1 MNLVHCSKNPRL
13 APPRPCLDVRRMAT
27 MATLS
32 TPLISL
38 PRHPPNPPSPTA
50 TNELHFSSDPP
61 LSSIDHCTSIKQLKQ
76 VHAQMLRTGL
86 LFDPYSASK
95 LITVCALSSFSSLD
109 YARQVFDQIP
119 QPNLYS
125 WNTLIR
131 AYASSTDPTESIL
144 VFLEMLYRCMESPN
158 NFTYPFVIK
167 AASELR
173 VFELGRGFHGMV
185 IKASLGSDVYI
196 LNSLVH
202 FYGSCGDL
210 DFAWRVFVKTTK
222 KDVVSWNSMITAFAQ
237 GNCPEEAL
245 ELFKEMEAEN
255 VKPNDVTMV
264 SVLSACAKKVDL
276 EFGRWVCSRIE
287 RNEIGENLT
296 LNNAML
302 DMYVKCGSIEE
313 AKRLFD
319 RMPEKDIVSWTTM
332 LDGYAQSGNYDEAW
346 RVFAAMPSQ
355 DIAAW
360 NVLIS
365 SYEQS
370 GKPKEA
376 LAPKPDEVTLVSTLA
391 ACAQLGAIDLGGWI
405 HVYVKKQGMK
415 MNCHLTTSLIDM
427 YAKCGDLD
435 KALEVFN
442 SVERRDVFVWSAMI
456 AALAMHGKGREAL
469 DCFSRMLE
477 TKVKPNSVTFTNVLC
492 ACSHAG
498 LVDEGR
504 TFFYQMEPVYGVVPG
519 VKHYACMVDILG
531 RSGNLEEATE
541 LIEKMPIA
549 PTASVWGALLGACG
563 LHGNVELAEKAC
575 SHMLELDPRNHG
587 AYVLL
592 SNIYAKTGKWEEVSG
607 LRQRMRDAGIK
618 KEPGCSAIEVNGIV
632 HEFLVGDNSHP
643 LCKEIYS
650 KLDEIA
656 GRLKSNGYVPNK
668 SHLLQFVEEED
679 MKNHALIL
687 HSEKLAI
694 AFGLIS
700 LSPSQPIQVFTTSET
715 AGVGI
720 QPTEQSETVRVQF
733 NLHKECKFGE
743 NFLLVGSEPIM
754 GQWNPSNATPMNW
767 SVGNIWNIE
776 LNVPTGIAIQYK
788 FILKKDT
795 GDVLW
800 QPGPDRILHT
810 WRTKNTISIDEDWKD
825 YELQKISE
833 VQITNENEALLVD
846 LDVGP
851 ITPTNVT
858 RPEDQELVLNTKGVD
873 FTDKPASADGNPP
886 FNSNIEVIIEE
897 KAIKSADGAL
907 LGIKKEVR
915 VVDNGNSAVKEE
927 SIKKT
932 TPTTLTGMISES
944 MKDEDNK
951 ALPTY
956 EGGPVLVPS
965 LTATQAVPSEEAILP
980 KGLGTPIP
988 SKESPPIELGKYI
1001 SPAEAISKDLGKSMN
1016 FNELGITKST
1026 EAAPPKELR
1035 KSMSSEELPK
1045 ELGNLMSSEEALPK
1059 ELGKSMSSRAA
1070 LPTEEALPNELRK
1083 PLGRILDESSHY
1095 FLYFLL
1101 LARTLTI
1108 LFSS

>member
-1 MNLVHCSKNPRL
+1 
-13 APPRPCLDVRRMAT
+13 

-38 PRHPPNPPSPTA
+38 PRHPPNPPSPPA
-50 TNELHFSSDPP
+50 TNELFSSYPP
-61 LSSIDHCTSIKQLKQ
+61 LSSIDHCTNIKQLKQ

-158 NFTYPFVIK
+158 KFTYPFVIK

-173 VFELGRGFHGMV
+173 VLELGRGFHGMV

-210 DFAWRVFVKTTK
+210 DLARRVFVKTPK

-245 ELFKEMEAEN
+245 ELFKEMEAKN

-319 RMPEKDIVSWTTM
+319 RMPEKDIVSWTTI

-346 RVFAAMPSQ
+346 QIFTAMPSQ

-376 LAPKPDEVTLVSTLA
+376 LAVFHDLQKRKSPKPDEVTLVSTLA

-477 TKVKPNSVTFTNVLC
+477 TKVKPNSVTFTNMLC

-575 SHMLELDPRNHG
+575 SHMLELDPGNHG

-668 SHLLQFVEEED
+668 SNLLQFVEEED

-700 LSPSQPIQVFTTSET
+700 LSPSQPIQV
-715 AGVGI
+715 VKNL
-720 QPTEQSETVRVQF
+720 RVCGDCHAVAK
-733 NLHKECKFGE
+733 LISRVYDREI
-743 NFLLVGSEPIM
+743 LLR
-754 GQWNPSNATPMNW
+754 
-767 SVGNIWNIE
+767 
-776 LNVPTGIAIQYK
+776 
-788 FILKKDT
+788 
-795 GDVLW
+795 
-800 QPGPDRILHT
+800 DRYRFHHF
-810 WRTKNTISIDEDWKD
+810 RDGHCSCND
-825 YELQKISE
+825 YW
-833 VQITNENEALLVD
+833 
-846 LDVGP
+846 
-851 ITPTNVT
+851 
-858 RPEDQELVLNTKGVD
+858 
-873 FTDKPASADGNPP
+873 
-886 FNSNIEVIIEE
+886 
-897 KAIKSADGAL
+897 
-907 LGIKKEVR
+907 
-915 VVDNGNSAVKEE
+915 
-927 SIKKT
+927 
-932 TPTTLTGMISES
+932 
-944 MKDEDNK
+944 
-951 ALPTY
+951 
-956 EGGPVLVPS
+956 
-965 LTATQAVPSEEAILP
+965 
-980 KGLGTPIP
+980 
-988 SKESPPIELGKYI
+988 
-1001 SPAEAISKDLGKSMN
+1001 
-1016 FNELGITKST
+1016 
-1026 EAAPPKELR
+1026 
-1035 KSMSSEELPK
+1035 
-1045 ELGNLMSSEEALPK
+1045 
-1059 ELGKSMSSRAA
+1059 
-1070 LPTEEALPNELRK
+1070 
-1083 PLGRILDESSHY
+1083 
-1095 FLYFLL
+1095 
-1101 LARTLTI
+1101 
-1108 LFSS
+1108 